1 MLDGQIAIVTG
12 GTKGIGRGIAD
23 ALAKAGAQVVICSRT
38 KIPSPHYFIK
48 CDVSKFSDVQRMVKE
63 VIRKFKKINIL
74 VNNAGIY
81 PSQPLEKM
89 TEKDWD
95 TLMAVDL
102 KSVFNCTK
110 SVLPF
115 LKKESKSRIV
125 SITSIAG
132 HEVGFPGLT
141 HYCAAKAGIVGFTKA
156 AALELAPYKINVNAV
171 APGVILTPGTRKDAD
186 KNQMDLLVRT
196 IPEKRAGLPAD
207 IAATVAFLCSDSSSY
222 ITGQTIVVDG
232 GFTDQ

>member
-1 MLDGQIAIVTG
+1 MLEGKVAIVTG

-23 ALAKAGAQVVICSRT
+23 TLSKAGAEVIVCSRT
-38 KIPSPHYFIK
+38 KTPCPHHFIK
-48 CDVSKFSDVQRMVKE
+48 CDVAKFSNVQRMIKE
-63 VIRKFKKINIL
+63 VIKKFKRIDIL

-95 TLMAVDL
+95 TLMAIDL
-102 KSVFNCTK
+102 KSIFNCTK
-110 SVLPF
+110 SALPF
-115 LKKESKSRIV
+115 LKKQGGKIIN
-125 SITSIAG
+125 ITSIAG
-132 HEVGFPGLT
+132 HEVGFPNLT

-156 AALELAPYKINVNAV
+156 AALELAPFKINVNAV
-171 APGVILTPGTRKDAD
+171 APGVILTPGTRTDTSK
-186 KNQMDLLVRT
+186 KQMDALIRA

-207 IAATVAFLCSDSSSY
+207 IAATVAFLASPASDY

>member
-1 MLDGQIAIVTG
+1 MLEGKVAIVTG

-23 ALAKAGAQVVICSRT
+23 TLSKAGAEVVVCSRT
-38 KIPSPHYFIK
+38 KTPCPHHFIK
-48 CDVSKFSDVQRMVKE
+48 CDVAKFSDVQKMIKE
-63 VIRKFKKINIL
+63 VIKKFKRIDIL

-95 TLMAVDL
+95 TLMAIDL
-102 KSVFNCTK
+102 KSIFNCTK
-110 SVLPF
+110 SALPQ
-115 LKKESKSRIV
+115 LKKQGGKII

-132 HEVGFPGLT
+132 HEVGFPNLT

-156 AALELAPYKINVNAV
+156 AALELAQFKINVNAV
-171 APGVILTPGTRKDAD
+171 APGVILTPGTRTDTNK
-186 KNQMDLLVRT
+186 KQMDTLIRA

-207 IAATVAFLCSDSSSY
+207 IAATVAFLASPASDY